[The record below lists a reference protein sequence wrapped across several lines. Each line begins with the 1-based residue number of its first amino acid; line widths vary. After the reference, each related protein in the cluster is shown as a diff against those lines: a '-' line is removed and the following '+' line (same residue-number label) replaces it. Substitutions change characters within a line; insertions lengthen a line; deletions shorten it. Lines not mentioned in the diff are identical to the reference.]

1 MALCGSEVQSGG
13 MRWRELEGNAGNVV
27 GGAINYMWQKSSM
40 ESDTIMPSDYG
51 LWMGKKL
58 FMAQFT
64 ARLNIFP
71 LLFILFFFF
80 ICSLIIRYSPRFS
93 LSIYLSY
100 FHHCACGFL
109 FTIT

>member
-27 GGAINYMWQKSSM
+27 GGAINHMWQKSSM

-71 LLFILFFFF
+71 LLFIFYFF
-80 ICSLIIRYSPRFS
+80 
-93 LSIYLSY
+93 LSVR
-100 FHHCACGFL
+100 
-109 FTIT
+109 